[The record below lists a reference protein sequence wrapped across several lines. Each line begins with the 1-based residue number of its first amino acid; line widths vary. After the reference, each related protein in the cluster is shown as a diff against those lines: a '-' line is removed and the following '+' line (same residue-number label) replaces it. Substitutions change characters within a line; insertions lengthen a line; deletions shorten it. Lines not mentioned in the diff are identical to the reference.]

1 MCIILFHI
9 VTGFFF
15 RNVDQPVRPALQDIQ
30 GILKD
35 HCLIV
40 MESIEDTGRN
50 YINVRRGHVLDDGIH
65 KINRSTFKP
74 NLPISIKFA
83 DDAGNSEG
91 AVDTGGSTR
100 LLSEFFRLG
109 INKLFKKASVFQGP
123 AGNKVLVHNIQG
135 LFS

>member
-1 MCIILFHI
+1 
-9 VTGFFF
+9 
-15 RNVDQPVRPALQDIQ
+15 
-30 GILKD
+30 
-35 HCLIV
+35 
-40 MESIEDTGRN
+40 MESIEDTGGN
-50 YINVRRGHVLDDGIH
+50 YINVRQGHVLDDGIH

-83 DDAGNSEG
+83 DDAGNSKG

-100 LLSEFFRLG
+100 EFFCLG

-123 AGNKVLVHNIQG
+123 ARNKVLVHNIQG